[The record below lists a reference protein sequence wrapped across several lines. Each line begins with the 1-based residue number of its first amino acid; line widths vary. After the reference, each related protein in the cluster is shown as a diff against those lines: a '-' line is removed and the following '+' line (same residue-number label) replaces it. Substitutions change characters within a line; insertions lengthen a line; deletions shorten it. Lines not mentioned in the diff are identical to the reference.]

1 MHACT
6 AFDAAEKF
14 VPVILMELELHTG
27 EEELIEEVFHYVTTK
42 EYPDDCKEGRK
53 RVIRRKAKQF
63 VVNNGDFMYKHKRKD
78 RVSWCICNVV
88 EITIITGVA
97 ISRYI

>member
-1 MHACT
+1 MQ
-6 AFDAAEKF
+6 KF
-14 VPVILMELELHTG
+14 VSVILMELELHTG

-42 EYPDDCKEGRK
+42 ECPDDCKEGRK

-78 RVSWCICNVV
+78 RVSWCICNDIV
-88 EITIITGVA
+88 TIIRSGHLYV
-97 ISRYI
+97 YI

>member
-1 MHACT
+1 MQ
-6 AFDAAEKF
+6 KF

-42 EYPDDCKEGRK
+42 EYPDNCKEGRK

-78 RVSWCICNVV
+78 RVSWCICNAA
-88 EITIITGVA
+88 IIRSGHLLYRVYNA
-97 ISRYI
+97 